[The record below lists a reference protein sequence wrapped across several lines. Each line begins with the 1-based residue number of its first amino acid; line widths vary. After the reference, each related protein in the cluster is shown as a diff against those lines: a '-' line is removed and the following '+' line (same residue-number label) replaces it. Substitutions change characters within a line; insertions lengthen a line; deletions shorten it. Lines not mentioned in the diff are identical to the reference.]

1 MGGLLPFTLKIGDTA
16 LPEMQGAMGVNPN
29 KEFEIEGWIPEQ
41 NNISVTVKGTQ
52 NGEVHNVNFPAN
64 GEIPMIIAV
73 DPTVNWMEERV
84 AITKEWFDG
93 LKK

>member
-1 MGGLLPFTLKIGDTA
+1 
-16 LPEMQGAMGVNPN
+16 MGVNPN